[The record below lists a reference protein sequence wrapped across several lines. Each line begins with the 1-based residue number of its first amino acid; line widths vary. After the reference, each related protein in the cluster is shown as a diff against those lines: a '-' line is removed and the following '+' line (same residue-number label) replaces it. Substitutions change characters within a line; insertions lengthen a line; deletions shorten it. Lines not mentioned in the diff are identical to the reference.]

1 MTAGIGFFVLPVVI
15 AGGWQ
20 LAMRSKSPYGPY
32 EWKRV
37 LERGKTTMNG
47 PHQGGWIHTKYSEDW
62 FIHFQDK
69 GPYGLRVSFTTCR
82 LE

>member
-1 MTAGIGFFVLPVVI
+1 
-15 AGGWQ
+15 
-20 LAMRSKSPYGPY
+20 MRSKSPYGPY

-62 FIHFQDK
+62 FIHF
-69 GPYGLRVSFTTCR
+69 
-82 LE
+82 